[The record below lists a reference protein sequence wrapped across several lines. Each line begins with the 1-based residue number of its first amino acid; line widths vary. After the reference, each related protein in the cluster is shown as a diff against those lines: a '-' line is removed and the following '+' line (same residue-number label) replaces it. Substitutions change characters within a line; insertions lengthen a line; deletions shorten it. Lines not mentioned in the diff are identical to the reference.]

1 MYTADGSVLT
11 SPRAPLRLYAY
22 WRSSASYRVR
32 IALNLKGLAYEIV
45 PVHLVRGGGEQHA
58 AEYLRVNPQA
68 RVPVLVDGQM
78 VLNQSQAILEYLEE
92 AYPQPAL
99 LPAELGMRARVRAFC
114 MTLVADVQPLQN
126 LSVFQYLTGRLGV
139 SEADKNAW
147 ARHWIERGLT
157 ALEHALGQDDRQD
170 GPFVFGARPTLAD
183 CVLVPQI
190 YNAERFDCD
199 ARLYPRLMTVAEHC
213 RSLPAFVRA
222 HPDQQP
228 DAGS

>member
-1 MYTADGSVLT
+1 MDSTDGSVLT
-11 SPRAPLRLYAY
+11 APLRLYAY

-32 IALNLKGLAYEIV
+32 IALNLKGLRYEIV
-45 PVHLVRGGGEQHA
+45 PVHLVQGGGEQHA

-68 RVPVLVDGQM
+68 RVPVLADGAT
-78 VLNQSQAILEYLEE
+78 VLNQSQAILEYLEDI
-92 AYPQPAL
+92 YPQPAL
-99 LPAELGMRARVRAFC
+99 LPEDPVQRARVRAFC

-139 SEADKNAW
+139 SEADKDAW
-147 ARHWIERGLT
+147 ARHWIVRGLS
-157 ALEHALGQDDRQD
+157 ALEAELSGRLD

-190 YNAERFDCD
+190 YNAERFGCD
-199 ARLYPRLMTVAEHC
+199 ASAYPQLARIAAHC
-213 RSLPAFVRA
+213 RSLPAFLRA

-228 DAGS
+228 DAVPVKN